1 MSAIFLPTLRHSS
14 EEQVSERSG
23 TVAGDTLV
31 LMGEK
36 AKTVDEYLNALDPAY
51 RAELERLRALVTQL
65 VPDTE
70 ETISYG
76 MPTLKY
82 RNRALVYFTA
92 SKKHMSFYPSS
103 WAIEELK
110 DQLKDYKT
118 TEHSIQ
124 FTLEKTLPSR
134 LVADLVRVHVREI
147 DSNRQ

>member
-1 MSAIFLPTLRHSS
+1 LSAIFLPTLRHSS

-118 TEHSIQ
+118 TEH
-124 FTLEKTLPSR
+124 
-134 LVADLVRVHVREI
+134 
-147 DSNRQ
+147 

>member
-1 MSAIFLPTLRHSS
+1 MA
-14 EEQVSERSG
+14 
-23 TVAGDTLV
+23 
-31 LMGEK
+31 EK
-36 AKTVDEYLNALDPAY
+36 AKSVDEYLDALDPTY
-51 RAELERLRALVTQL
+51 RSELERIRALVTQL

-110 DQLKDYKT
+110 DQLADYET
-118 TEHSIQ
+118 TKHAIQ
-124 FTLEKTLPSR
+124 FTPATPLSEDLIS
-134 LVADLVRVHVREI
+134 DLVRVHRREI
-147 DSNRQ
+147 DADGS